1 VVCVGYADD
10 RKNGSSMILERRAN
24 MATLVIITILPL
36 GVITCQLAFGAA
48 GPVGYSIYKVAFLV
62 PPLLYCRWHGISV
75 FRDILQ
81 FGNWR
86 SGLKLSIGLSIAA
99 AAIFAGAY
107 AAWSDFLIDEATIV
121 DKIDQQFGVDRT
133 TVLLVAPF
141 TILLNSLLEE
151 SFYRGFSFG
160 LLVRKNLAVGY
171 LLPAVAFTVQ
181 HVLFIYHWVSVLPL
195 VLAIVGLF
203 VLALLLEAMYGRFDT
218 IVAPWIVHAG
228 GDVAM
233 MGIALTMFY

>member
-1 VVCVGYADD
+1 
-10 RKNGSSMILERRAN
+10 MILERRAN
-24 MATLVIITILPL
+24 MATLVILTILPL
-36 GVITCQLAFGAA
+36 GVIACQLALGAA

-62 PPLLYCRWHGISV
+62 PPLLYCRRQRIGI

-86 SGLKLSIGLSIAA
+86 SGLKFSMGLSIVA

-107 AAWSDFLIDEATIV
+107 SAWSDFLIDEATIV

-133 TVLLVAPF
+133 TVLLIAPF

-151 SFYRGFSFG
+151 FFYRGFSFG
-160 LLVRKNLAVGY
+160 LLVRRNLAVGY

-181 HVLFIYHWVSVLPL
+181 HVLFIYHWVSLLPL
-195 VLAIVGLF
+195 ALAIVGLF
-203 VLALLLEAMYGRFDT
+203 VLALLLEAIYARFDT
-218 IVAPWIVHAG
+218 IVAPWVVHAG

-233 MGIALTMFY
+233 MGIAVTMLS